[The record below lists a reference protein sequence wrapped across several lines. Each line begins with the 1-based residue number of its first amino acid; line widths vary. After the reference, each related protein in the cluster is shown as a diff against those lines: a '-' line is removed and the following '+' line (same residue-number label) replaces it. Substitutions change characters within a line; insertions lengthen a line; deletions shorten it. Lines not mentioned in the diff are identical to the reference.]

1 MYDHV
6 MNLFLRCA
14 RTGQNEGMRVGLLY
28 TLMATLLAL
37 TPSCR
42 SFEQQTW
49 EPGSEEP
56 PVAAVYLLREGDVLE
71 FALPQDISLNGSS
84 IVRSDGMATL
94 PLVGDVP
101 VGGLSISQAHAVITD
116 RMAEHLVEPQV
127 LISLKSTRDREIY
140 ISGEVRT
147 PGSISYQDEL
157 TVLDALLRAGGPLKA
172 SADLENVILVRT
184 ESGGERLAWRMDFSD
199 ILTTANPPRAVNL
212 LPGDI
217 VLVPNTTIDR
227 ANIAIEKYITRMI
240 PGGAVLQRFLV
251 GDLNN

>member
-1 MYDHV
+1 
-6 MNLFLRCA
+6 MNVFLRRCCA
-14 RTGQNEGMRVGLLY
+14 GRFWRLRAESFQILCLSAV
-28 TLMATLLAL
+28 AL

-42 SFEQQTW
+42 TFQQEAW
-49 EPGSEEP
+49 EPGSSEP

-71 FALPQDISLNGSS
+71 FALPQDVTLNGSS

-94 PLVGDVP
+94 PLIGDVP
-101 VGGLSISQAHAVITD
+101 VGGLSISQAHAVIVD
-116 RMAEHLVEPQV
+116 RMAEHLADPQ
-127 LISLKSTRDREIY
+127 LAISLKSTRDREIY
-140 ISGEVRT
+140 VSGEVRN
-147 PGSISYQDEL
+147 PGNISYQDEL

-184 ESGGERLAWRMDFSD
+184 EAGGERLAWRMDFSD

-251 GDLNN
+251 GDLNNG